1 MDQRP
6 LASKGGLCSIWFC
19 VQPYGKAMLVSK
31 ITSLAGHISLFIGS
45 GSAYRKLKMAA
56 GGMAVNS
63 GKNL

>member
-19 VQPYGKAMLVSK
+19 VQPYGKA
-31 ITSLAGHISLFIGS
+31 ITSSAGHISLFIGS
-45 GSAYRKLKMAA
+45 GSAYRKPKMAA